1 MRGCSSVAP
10 CGPDGARAVGQPEK
24 PTATDSTQNPTS
36 APGLPH
42 RVNFFS
48 SPSAPPE
55 PCFLFRSP

>member
-42 RVNFFS
+42 RRQLLRNRVFCLGLHS
-48 SPSAPPE
+48 E
-55 PCFLFRSP
+55 TLL